1 MVVVGPGGLFDEVS
15 RIKVDATKNMN
26 QCTISILQL
35 CYPLASS
42 IKGLNLFSVG
52 VSICDAH

>member
-1 MVVVGPGGLFDEVS
+1 MVGPGGLFDEVS

-35 CYPLASS
+35 CYLLASS

-52 VSICDAH
+52 VSIRGAH